1 MSFPKITINNNN
13 DKMSNN
19 HNNIK
24 IKIIKSNNRN
34 QSIKMVDNFT
44 STNSLDYNNSNNQKL
59 FPIKIKKYNIILP
72 ALANKKN
79 YRSNINKSKNIDII
93 SKSIKNRLK
102 DIKLIKKTVKNVYNC
117 YHPWINN
124 SCNDKKINEFMS
136 NCYDITKIDAP
147 TKDNKNR
154 INESKL
160 TNQLLK
166 DVVEKRYKITNIFQK
181 KKLNNIKF
189 NDLNIRNKLNVLD
202 TKTNRFIK
210 DKKSTNNF
218 ILNEYN
224 DFKTFKP
231 NHNINKSHSL
241 ENTYLSLSKKNLRK
255 NETLFIKD
263 YSINL
268 QKLPKFYPSLNTS
281 YSRKNIMNEE
291 FNDII
296 LSQRSANNGNNSL
309 LKNDYKTIKIKKI
322 VKNSKNDKN
331 YEEKTNRIEKI
342 KSNLLFKKNITNS
355 SLFPEYETN
364 RTINKSNL
372 IKCPLKI
379 WFKYSNN

>member
-1 MSFPKITINNNN
+1 
-13 DKMSNN
+13 MSNN

-102 DIKLIKKTVKNVYNC
+102 DIKMIKKTVKNVYNC

>member
-1 MSFPKITINNNN
+1 MSFPKITINNNK
-13 DKMSNN
+13 DEMSNN

-24 IKIIKSNNRN
+24 IKIIKPNNKN
-34 QSIKMVDNFT
+34 QSIQMVDNFT

-59 FPIKIKKYNIILP
+59 YPIKIKKYNIILP

-79 YRSNINKSKNIDII
+79 HRSNINKSKNIDII

-102 DIKLIKKTVKNVYNC
+102 DIKMIKKTVKNVYNF

-124 SCNDKKINEFMS
+124 SCNDKEINEFMS

-166 DVVEKRYKITNIFQK
+166 DVVEKRYKIANIFQK
-181 KKLNNIKF
+181 TKLNNIKF

-224 DFKTFKP
+224 DFKTYKP

-263 YSINL
+263 YSISL
-268 QKLPKFYPSLNTS
+268 QKLPKLYPSLNTS
-281 YSRKNIMNEE
+281 YSRNNIMNED

-296 LSQRSANNGNNSL
+296 LSQRSANNVNNSL

-355 SLFPEYETN
+355 SLFPENETH

>member
-1 MSFPKITINNNN
+1 MSFPKITINNNK
-13 DKMSNN
+13 DEMSNN

-24 IKIIKSNNRN
+24 IKIIKPNNKN
-34 QSIKMVDNFT
+34 QSIQMVDNFT

-59 FPIKIKKYNIILP
+59 YPIKIKKYNIILP

-79 YRSNINKSKNIDII
+79 HRSNINKSKNIDII

-102 DIKLIKKTVKNVYNC
+102 DIKMIKKTVKNVYNF

-124 SCNDKKINEFMS
+124 SCNDKEINEFMS

-166 DVVEKRYKITNIFQK
+166 DVVEKRYKIANIFQK
-181 KKLNNIKF
+181 TKLNNIKF

-224 DFKTFKP
+224 DFKTYKP

-263 YSINL
+263 YSINF
-268 QKLPKFYPSLNTS
+268 QKLPKLYPSLNTS
-281 YSRKNIMNEE
+281 YSRNNIMNED

-296 LSQRSANNGNNSL
+296 LSQRSANNVNNSL

-322 VKNSKNDKN
+322 VKNSKNDKH

-355 SLFPEYETN
+355 SLCPDNETH
-364 RTINKSNL
+364 RIINKSNL
-372 IKCPLKI
+372 IKHPLKI

>member
-102 DIKLIKKTVKNVYNC
+102 DIKMIKKTVKNVYNC

-160 TNQLLK
+160 TNQFLK

-309 LKNDYKTIKIKKI
+309 WKNDYKTIKIKKI

-355 SLFPEYETN
+355 SLFPEYETH

>member
-1 MSFPKITINNNN
+1 MSFPKITINNYKDGIINAQNN
-13 DKMSNN
+13 V
-19 HNNIK
+19 K
-24 IKIIKSNNRN
+24 IKIIKPKIKN
-34 QSIKMVDNFT
+34 QSKQMVDKFT
-44 STNSLDYNNSNNQKL
+44 STNTLDYNKSINQNI

-72 ALANKKN
+72 TLVNKAN
-79 YRSNINKSKNIDII
+79 RHSNINKSKNIYII

-102 DIKLIKKTVKNVYNC
+102 DISIIKKTVKRFYNF
-117 YHPWINN
+117 YHPWSNESYNN
-124 SCNDKKINEFMS
+124 KEINEFMS

-309 LKNDYKTIKIKKI
+309 WKNDYKTIKIKKI

-355 SLFPEYETN
+355 SLFPEYETH

>member
-102 DIKLIKKTVKNVYNC
+102 DIKMIKKTVKNVYNC

-355 SLFPEYETN
+355 SLFPEYETH